1 MKTIF
6 LSQIDPQNQMPLESE
21 LFERAKLSDEIIL
34 LIYSWNGDVIST
46 GKLQKHL
53 KIDREKCKKDGVKIV
68 ERITGG
74 RAVLHSNDICY
85 SISIP
90 QIFVKQTGENLKSAI
105 SSISKPIVK
114 TLIDFGIKVDCKTE
128 DKRNLHSD
136 FCAETQTFG
145 EISVGG
151 KKLVA
156 SSQVYTPQGILQHG
170 TIPITADY
178 RRICDYFEGDCEE
191 VREFLRRNTTYLDEI
206 CNDFKA
212 ESFIMAL
219 ARNFEELAKN
229 LSQSGVSLDL

>member
-6 LSQIDPQNQMPLESE
+6 LSQIDAQNQMPFERG
-21 LFERAKLSDEIIL
+21 LFERANKCDEIIL
-34 LIYSWNGDVIST
+34 LIYSWNGNVIST

-53 KIDREKCKKDGVKIV
+53 KIDREKCKKDGVKVI

-90 QIFVKQTGENLKSAI
+90 QNYVKKTGENLKAAIEAI
-105 SSISKPIVK
+105 SRPIIK
-114 TLIDFGIKVDCKTE
+114 TLADFGVDVDCQAGRKHS
-128 DKRNLHSD
+128 LHSD

-156 SSQVYTPQGILQHG
+156 SSQIYTTQGILQHG
-170 TIPITADY
+170 TIPISADY
-178 RRICDYFEGDCEE
+178 RKICDYFEGDCEE
-191 VREFLRRNTTYLDEI
+191 TKNFLQKNTTCLNEI
-206 CNDFKA
+206 CERLKIEDFI
-212 ESFIMAL
+212 SAL
-219 ARNFEELAKN
+219 ARNFEGWAN
-229 LSQSGVSLDL
+229 SFFIR